1 MQSFAPQGPIT
12 RGMRLAAVLSA
23 ACAAGACA
31 STPPAPTAALDA
43 AHLAISNAERAD
55 AGHFAPSDLTD
66 ARAKLETANA
76 DVTAKQM
83 VAAERSANEARAD
96 AELAIARTSEI
107 KAKAVN
113 AEMQRSNGTLI
124 DEIQRNSGA
133 NQ

>member
-1 MQSFAPQGPIT
+1 MKSFAPQGPT
-12 RGMRLAAVLSA
+12 TVGLRLAAVLFS

-31 STPPAPTAALDA
+31 STPPVPTEALDA

-96 AELAIARTSEI
+96 AELAIARTGEI

-113 AEMQRSNGTLI
+113 ADMQRSNGTLI

>member
-1 MQSFAPQGPIT
+1 
-12 RGMRLAAVLSA
+12 MRLAAVLSA

>member
-1 MQSFAPQGPIT
+1 
-12 RGMRLAAVLSA
+12 
-23 ACAAGACA
+23 
-31 STPPAPTAALDA
+31 
-43 AHLAISNAERAD
+43 
-55 AGHFAPSDLTD
+55 
-66 ARAKLETANA
+66 
-76 DVTAKQM
+76 M

-96 AELAIARTSEI
+96 AKLAIARTSEI